1 VLFESFELIEVCF
14 MIHNIVYID
23 KCPVFTWKECVF
35 CYYCI
40 GSINVRSSWLVC
52 VCVCVHACCH
62 VQLFATP
69 WTVAHQV
76 PLSMEF
82 SKLEYWSTLPFPSL
96 RDLSSWHRGR
106 TQSLALTG
114 GFFTIWATREAPI
127 WLVVLFKSYIP
138 LLIFCLLVLSII
150 EREVLKS
157 PSISV

>member
-1 VLFESFELIEVCF
+1 

-23 KCPVFTWKECVF
+23 KCPVFTWKEYVF

-40 GSINVRSSWLVC
+40 GFINVRSSWLGCVC
-52 VCVCVHACCH
+52 VCVCVCVCM
-62 VQLFATP
+62 LSCPTLCSP

-96 RDLSSWHRGR
+96 RDLSSRHRDR
-106 TQSLALTG
+106 TRSLALTG
-114 GFFTIWATREAPI
+114 GFFTSWATREAPN